1 MPCTEIN
8 NAINWSKQSTGTKTF
23 PVTAYFTK
31 HFGKVTA
38 AALLALAGA
47 SASAAA
53 LGPLDLSSGSTGF
66 SNTPI
71 AGDFIDTYTFTL
83 TRPTFLAGSV
93 TSVVGGIQNVDFS
106 DIRIVGPNTTFNFTK
121 LNPDPF
127 EFWVTGLPD
136 FQLIAGDYK
145 LQLLGTNSPAMGSY
159 GGNIALRVL
168 VVPEPQTLALLC
180 GGLGVVGFLAS
191 RRKR

>member
-106 DIRIVGPNTTFNFTK
+106 DIRIVGQNGSINFTK
-121 LNPDPF
+121 VNPDPF
-127 EFWVTGLPD
+127 EFWVTTPFPGLRSARRRLHPAAPRH
-136 FQLIAGDYK
+136 QQPRYG
-145 LQLLGTNSPAMGSY
+145 LL
-159 GGNIALRVL
+159 
-168 VVPEPQTLALLC
+168 
-180 GGLGVVGFLAS
+180 
-191 RRKR
+191 RRQHRA

>member
-1 MPCTEIN
+1 M
-8 NAINWSKQSTGTKTF
+8 KRF
-23 PVTAYFTK
+23 
-31 HFGKVTA
+31 HVTA

-66 SNTPI
+66 ANTPI
-71 AGDFIDTYTFTL
+71 AGPFTDTFTF
-83 TRPTFLAGSV
+83 TVTAPSFLIGSV
-93 TSVVGGIQNVDFS
+93 TSVVSGSQNVDFS
-106 DIRIVGPNTTFNFTK
+106 GIFISGPSGTFGFAK

-127 EFWVTGLPD
+127 EFWVTSSPGFALGAGSYTLS
-136 FQLIAGDYK
+136 LI
-145 LQLLGTNSPAMGSY
+145 GTNSAAIGSY
-159 GGNIALRVL
+159 GGNLAIS